1 MDYGVSCES
10 CCLCTN
16 VDQPSFFHDRDI
28 AFRFQEFNQKEFG
41 VAVDENVRLVDINPA
56 MLKVGKQRAAARGYH
71 LMSFEE
77 GNAQDLKGTYG
88 MRLI

>member
-1 MDYGVSCES
+1 MDYGCSVSRVL
-10 CCLCTN
+10 CLCT
-16 VDQPSFFHDRDI
+16 QQCLFHDRDI

-77 GNAQDLKGTYG
+77 GNAQDLKGILLPG
-88 MRLI
+88 M